1 LLLVHGSVTL
11 GYAIALFINPNNLAE
26 FMGLKIT
33 SPDGQAELFTMYV
46 GMSGVMGL
54 FMLFGALQRK
64 WLLPATLF
72 LVLSMSGITGGRLLS
87 ALFLETGS
95 YTQNALYY
103 DIPVMLLSWL
113 AYRKLAVS
121 LYTLYCAR
129 D

>member
-1 LLLVHGSVTL
+1 
-11 GYAIALFINPNNLAE
+11 
-26 FMGLKIT
+26 MGLKIT

-113 AYRKLAVS
+113 AYRKLAG
-121 LYTLYCAR
+121 R
-129 D
+129 